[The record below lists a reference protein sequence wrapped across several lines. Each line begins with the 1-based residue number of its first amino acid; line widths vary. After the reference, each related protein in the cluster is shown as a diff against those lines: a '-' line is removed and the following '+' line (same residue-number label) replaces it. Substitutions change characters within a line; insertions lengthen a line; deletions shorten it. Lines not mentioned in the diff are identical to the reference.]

1 MAHDDAAAV
10 TMACLFDPEPERWG
24 LRGDPYV
31 WRALRDRLSDT
42 EIPASLRE
50 AVELLRTTFNELVG
64 VDLVGDPA
72 SSVYRKPYAH
82 GGMSSGMVSLDT
94 WRENLMP
101 LLAGRARTLLR
112 SS

>member
-1 MAHDDAAAV
+1 MANDDAAAV
-10 TMACLFDPEPERWG
+10 TMAHLFDPEPERWG

-31 WRALRDRLSDT
+31 WRALRDQLSGTDV
-42 EIPASLRE
+42 PASVGE
-50 AVELLRTTFNELVG
+50 TVELLRVTFSELVG

-72 SSVYRKPYAH
+72 SSVYRESYAH

-94 WRENLMP
+94 WRESLMP
-101 LLAGRARTLLR
+101 LLALRARTLMK